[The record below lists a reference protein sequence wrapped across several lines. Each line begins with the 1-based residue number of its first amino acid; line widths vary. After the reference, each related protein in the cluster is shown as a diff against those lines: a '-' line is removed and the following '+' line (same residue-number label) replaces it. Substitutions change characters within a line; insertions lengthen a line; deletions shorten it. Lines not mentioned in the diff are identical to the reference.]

1 MRAHSLLRMC
11 FQRNKQLG
19 VRFPIH
25 SQPKNAIR
33 HACVMQRKDIAD
45 HDLRWTAFDV
55 GGKVRLT
62 IPSSGIERMSLRSR
76 LLPPLRSFLS
86 TFGSG
91 YRPNQSPCP
100 TNQVSN
106 LKSFSLFFRDDEAV
120 PKQLVWS

>member
-1 MRAHSLLRMC
+1 
-11 FQRNKQLG
+11 
-19 VRFPIH
+19 
-25 SQPKNAIR
+25 
-33 HACVMQRKDIAD
+33 MQRKDIAD

-100 TNQVSN
+100 TNQRRRSSTKTASLV
-106 LKSFSLFFRDDEAV
+106 LKGVRMEVEDRGTSEGSCVRLLKRKA
-120 PKQLVWS
+120 QLT